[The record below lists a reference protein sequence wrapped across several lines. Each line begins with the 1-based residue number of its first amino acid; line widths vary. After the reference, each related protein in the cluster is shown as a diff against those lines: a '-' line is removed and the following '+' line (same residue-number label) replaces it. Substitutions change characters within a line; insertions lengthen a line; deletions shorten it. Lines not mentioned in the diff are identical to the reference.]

1 MANFSLAEME
11 YSAEFLR
18 GWPVDGGLELD
29 YPIATGQSLA
39 IGDLVK
45 TVVNSGVTQVTKTVV
60 GDLALATGTR
70 AGIVVRGNADDKS
83 AAEVMKAVVL
93 WGKYIVRTQKFDQ
106 TAVTGILST
115 ADIGKSVIAGTDG
128 KFFLTADPQDA
139 AMGIILEYKA
149 AVGSIPAYIV
159 VAVG

>member
-45 TVVNSGVTQVTKTVV
+45 TVVNSGVTQVTKTVAN
-60 GDLALATGTR
+60 DALVANHYAGAG

-83 AAEVMKAVVL
+83 AAEVMKSVVL
-93 WGKYIVRTQKFDQ
+93 WGKYIVRTQKFDTTNINTTTFLGRRV
-106 TAVTGILST
+106 TAGDLGVFVLA
-115 ADIGKSVIAGTDG
+115 AD
-128 KFFLTADPQDA
+128 DA
-139 AMGIILEYKA
+139 PALGRILEYKA

>member
-93 WGKYIVRTQKFDQ
+93 WGKYIVRTQKFD
-106 TAVTGILST
+106 TTGITST
-115 ADIGKSVIAGTDG
+115 SDIGKSVIAGTDG

>member
-1 MANFSLAEME
+1 MANFPLTEME
-11 YSAEFLR
+11 YTAEFLR

-29 YPIATGQSLA
+29 YPILTGQTLA

-45 TVVNSGVTQVTKTVV
+45 PVIDSGTVKVRKTEV
-60 GDLALATGTR
+60 GDLALATGTK
-70 AGIVVRGNADDKS
+70 AGIIVRGNGDDPS
-83 AAEVMKAVVL
+83 AREIMKAVVL
-93 WGKYIVRTQKFDQ
+93 WGKYIVRTQKFD
-106 TAVTGILST
+106 TTGIT
-115 ADIGKSVIAGTDG
+115 GTGDIGKSVIAGTDG
-128 KFFLTADPQDA
+128 KFFLTADPQDS